1 VKHSISIADVARAA
15 NVSHSTV
22 SRALRDSPLI
32 SAEVRR
38 RVQDL
43 AREMGYTPNAIAQSL
58 KQQRTNTLGLIV
70 TSIADPFY
78 ADVIKGIE
86 ETARPAGMSVFIS
99 ATYNVEAQELA
110 VIETFHRRKVDGII
124 VVSSRIAQ
132 NYQRLRGLRVPA
144 VLVNNEA
151 NIGGQVL
158 HSVLIDDYAG
168 AMLAVRH
175 LIDLGHRRIGYL
187 GITNR
192 PFSNGQRFQA
202 YRDALRAA
210 DLPLD
215 PRAILIVDTPGPET
229 DDVLASARQMPGLLE
244 SGITALF
251 CYNDQL
257 AIGALLACRDRGV
270 AVPGQLSVVGFDD
283 IALAQYVSPALTTV
297 AQPRR
302 DLGSRAMCMLLDLM
316 NGRPVSDLVLA
327 PTLVAR
333 ASSAT
338 PDGPH
343 PLPPLPRAGEGAGG

>member
-1 VKHSISIADVARAA
+1 MKHSISIADVARAA

-32 SAEVRR
+32 SAEVRQ
-38 RVQDL
+38 RVQHL

-78 ADVIKGIE
+78 ADVIKGVE

-99 ATYNVEAQELA
+99 ATYNDESQELA

-132 NYQRLRGLRVPA
+132 NYQRLRRLGVPA

-168 AMLAVRH
+168 ASLAMRH
-175 LIDLGHRRIGYL
+175 LIDLGHRQIGYL

-192 PFSNGQRFQA
+192 PYSNEQRHRA
-202 YRDALRAA
+202 YLDALRAA
-210 DLPLD
+210 GLPID
-215 PRAILIVDTPGPET
+215 PRAIMIVDSPGPDT
-229 DDVLASARQMPGLLE
+229 DDVLASARQMPRMLE
-244 SGITALF
+244 SGVTAVF
-251 CYNDQL
+251 CYNDL
-257 AIGALLACRDRGV
+257 IAIGALLACRERGIV
-270 AVPGQLSVVGFDD
+270 VPGQLSVVGFDD
-283 IALAQYVSPALTTV
+283 IALAQYVSPSLTTV

-302 DLGSRAMCMLLDLM
+302 DLGGRAMRMLLDLM
-316 NGRPVSDLVLA
+316 DGQPVTDVVLA
-327 PTLVAR
+327 PTLSAR
-333 ASSAT
+333 SSTAS
-338 PDGPH
+338 
-343 PLPPLPRAGEGAGG
+343 PP